1 MRSALL
7 TVAAVALLF
16 SAAAEARFPSK
27 TYIKDYNRDKQSA
40 LAGAEYSPA
49 GIKPTQMAMRGIAHQ
64 QRLNMLVTYSLRSDL
79 DSTAVANAV
88 TEISASHHATACE
101 FLAVMNKRYNDV
113 KEVGYKI
120 TLSQEGG
127 AVVYDEN
134 RACKK

>member
-1 MRSALL
+1 MRLVL

-40 LAGAEYSPA
+40 LADVEYSPA
-49 GIKPTQMAMRGIAHQ
+49 GIKPTQMLMRGIAHQ
-64 QRLNMLVTYSLRSDL
+64 QRLNMSVAYSLRSDL
-79 DSTAVANAV
+79 DSSAVASAV
-88 TEISASHHATACE
+88 AEISSSHQSTACE
-101 FLAVMNKRYNDV
+101 FLTTMNRRYNDV

-127 AVVYDEN
+127 KVVYEQN
-134 RACKK
+134 LACKK